1 MSIESRL
8 VKISNRISNSAEPM
22 MNAFL
27 DFLYYFLSILIG
39 YEIRLIPGVYIMQNT
54 MVGGGR
60 GINEKLTVRVKI
72 KNEKEKRTKIT

>member
-27 DFLYYFLSILIG
+27 DFLYYFLSVLIG

-54 MVGGGR
+54 MVVAGGIQNKDLGET
-60 GINEKLTVRVKI
+60 NLK
-72 KNEKEKRTKIT
+72 